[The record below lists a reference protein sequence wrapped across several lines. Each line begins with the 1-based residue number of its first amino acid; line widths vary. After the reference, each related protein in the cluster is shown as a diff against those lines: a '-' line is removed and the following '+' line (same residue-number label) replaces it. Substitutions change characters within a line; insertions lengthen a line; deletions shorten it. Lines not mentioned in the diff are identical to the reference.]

1 MPRFRVHPL
10 MLAVLAATLAALAA
24 LPAHAQN
31 EAWQKDAAWI
41 SLRAGAVKSLD
52 EDAPG
57 GNIGWGVAYRHM
69 LTPRLSFA
77 GAVDHDLLG
86 RFGPA
91 SLIEVPASLEMLLHF
106 KWKTPIHPA
115 VGAGFA
121 AVYRKAYRSGG
132 DYSEIQPAGF
142 VTVALHTPVSPR
154 TLLGAEFR
162 AMSVSSDG
170 VGSNPTFG
178 SHAPSSG
185 RTSIKISVS
194 RAYW

>member
-1 MPRFRVHPL
+1 MKRFRV
-10 MLAVLAATLAALAA
+10 MRAAGMAAVLAATVLAGSAA
-24 LPAHAQN
+24 AQD

-41 SLRAGAVKSLD
+41 SLRAGTVKSLD
-52 EDAPG
+52 ENSPG

-86 RFGPA
+86 RFGA
-91 SLIEVPASLEMLLHF
+91 GSLIEVPASIEMLIHF

-115 VGAGFA
+115 IGGGFA
-121 AVYRKAYRSGG
+121 AVYRKAYRSGA

-142 VTVALHTPVSPR
+142 VTLALHTPVTSR

-162 AMSVSSDG
+162 AMSVSSDLAG
-170 VGSNPTFG
+170 GNPTFG
-178 SHAPSSG
+178 NQPPSSG
-185 RTSIKISVS
+185 RTSIKVSVT